1 MTPFEKNG
9 GNCRPIGLGLCPA
22 CGSDDVYRSRVRSVL
37 DTLAFLGM
45 GIKSSAARAFVL
57 AQREMEKRR
66 SPLVHRFRPFGAGI
80 F

>member
-1 MTPFEKNG
+1 MTEAIVP
-9 GNCRPIGLGLCPA
+9 
-22 CGSDDVYRSRVRSVL
+22 
-37 DTLAFLGM
+37 TLT
-45 GIKSSAARAFVL
+45 REDPVL